1 MAYLQSEFP
10 PSTAP
15 VAPARTA
22 SVIAAPSRPRV
33 DYSRLIA
40 RCLFALTVI
49 AVLAVLGIAAA
60 RATES
65 FAIGIIAADL
75 VFLIAVA
82 GWSAVYGGKRR

>member
-1 MAYLQSEFP
+1 MAYLQSEVP

-15 VAPARTA
+15 VALTQTA
-22 SVIAAPSRPRV
+22 MIIAAPSGPRV

-49 AVLAVLGIAAA
+49 AVLAILGIAAA

-65 FAIGIIAADL
+65 FAIGVIAADL
-75 VFLIAVA
+75 VFLIAIA
-82 GWSAVYGGKRR
+82 GWSAIYGGKRR

>member
-1 MAYLQSEFP
+1 MAYLQSEVP

-15 VAPARTA
+15 VAPARTVR
-22 SVIAAPSRPRV
+22 VIAAPSGPRL
-33 DYSRLIA
+33 DYSKLIA
-40 RCLFALTVI
+40 RLVFALLVT

-65 FAIGIIAADL
+65 FAIGVIAADL